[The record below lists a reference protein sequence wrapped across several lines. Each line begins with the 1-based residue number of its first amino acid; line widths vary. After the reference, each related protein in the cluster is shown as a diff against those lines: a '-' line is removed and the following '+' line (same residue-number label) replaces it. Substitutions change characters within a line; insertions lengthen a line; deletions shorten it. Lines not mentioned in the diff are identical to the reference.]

1 MANDLFSTLRTYLTK
16 VSEGEKSPAEIA
28 AALNVWVRESGE
40 ALKSKLEDEVES
52 SVSKLGFVK
61 REEFDEL
68 KRKFDDLTSQSAPKK
83 ATSSS
88 SGKKS
93 STKKSATKKV
103 ASTSAATKKSVTKK
117 SSARKV
123 RKSA

>member
-40 ALKSKLEDEVES
+40 ALKSKIEEEVES
-52 SVSKLGFVK
+52 SVSKMGFVK

-68 KRKFDDLTSQSAPKK
+68 KRKFDAMNSNSAPKNGARSNT
-83 ATSSS
+83 AT
-88 SGKKS
+88 KPP
-93 STKKSATKKV
+93 TKKSATKKAV
-103 ASTSAATKKSVTKK
+103 AKKSPVKK
-117 SSARKV
+117 SSAKKV

>member
-40 ALKSKLEDEVES
+40 ALKSKIEEEVES
-52 SVSKLGFVK
+52 SVSKMGFVK
-61 REEFDEL
+61 REEFDQL
-68 KRKFDDLTSQSAPKK
+68 KRTIDAMSSESAPKKSASTAQRSAPKK
-83 ATSSS
+83 AP
-88 SGKKS
+88 
-93 STKKSATKKV
+93 TKKV
-103 ASTSAATKKSVTKK
+103 AAKKSPAKK
-117 SSARKV
+117 SPTKKV

>member
-40 ALKSKLEDEVES
+40 ALKSKIEEEVES
-52 SVSKLGFVK
+52 SVSKMGFVK

-83 ATSSS
+83 
-88 SGKKS
+88 
-93 STKKSATKKV
+93 V
-103 ASTSAATKKSVTKK
+103 ASTSASTKKSVTKK

>member
-1 MANDLFSTLRTYLTK
+1 MANDLFSTLRTYLAK

-40 ALKSKLEDEVES
+40 ALKSKIEEEVES
-52 SVSKLGFVK
+52 SVSKMGFVK

-68 KRKFDDLTSQSAPKK
+68 KRKFDAMNSSSAPKNGARSNT
-83 ATSSS
+83 AT
-88 SGKKS
+88 KPP
-93 STKKSATKKV
+93 TKKSATKKAV
-103 ASTSAATKKSVTKK
+103 AKKSPVKK
-117 SSARKV
+117 SSAKKV

>member
-40 ALKSKLEDEVES
+40 ALKSKIEEEVES
-52 SVSKLGFVK
+52 SVSKMGFVK

-68 KRKFDDLTSQSAPKK
+68 KRKFDAMNSQSTPKK
-83 ATSSS
+83 AASASSA
-88 SGKKS
+88 KKS
-93 STKKSATKKV
+93 STKKV
-103 ASTSAATKKSVTKK
+103 AAKKSPAKK
-117 SSARKV
+117 SPAKKV

>member
-40 ALKSKLEDEVES
+40 ALKSKIEEEVES
-52 SVSKLGFVK
+52 SVSKMGFVK

-68 KRKFDDLTSQSAPKK
+68 KRKFDAMNSESTPKK
-83 ATSSS
+83 ATSTA
-88 SGKKS
+88 KKS
-93 STKKSATKKV
+93 TPKKSTTKKSPA
-103 ASTSAATKKSVTKK
+103 KKSPAKN
-117 SSARKV
+117 V
-123 RKSA
+123 RKSS

>member
-1 MANDLFSTLRTYLTK
+1 MANDVFSTLRTYLTK

-40 ALKSKLEDEVES
+40 ALKSKIEEEVES
-52 SVSKLGFVK
+52 SVSKMGFVK

-68 KRKFDDLTSQSAPKK
+68 KRKLDAMSSESTPKK
-83 ATSSS
+83 AA
-88 SGKKS
+88 
-93 STKKSATKKV
+93 STAKKSAAKKSPTKKV
-103 ASTSAATKKSVTKK
+103 AAKKSAAKKSPAK
-117 SSARKV
+117 KV

>member
-40 ALKSKLEDEVES
+40 ALKSKIEEEVES
-52 SVSKLGFVK
+52 SVSKMGFVK
-61 REEFDEL
+61 REEFDQL
-68 KRKFDDLTSQSAPKK
+68 KRRIDAMTPESAPKK
-83 ATSSS
+83 AASTVQTSAPKKAPSKKVAA
-88 SGKKS
+88 KKS
-93 STKKSATKKV
+93 PVKKSAAK
-103 ASTSAATKKSVTKK
+103 
-117 SSARKV
+117 KV

>member
-40 ALKSKLEDEVES
+40 ALKSKIEEEVES
-52 SVSKLGFVK
+52 SVSKMGFVK

-68 KRKFDDLTSQSAPKK
+68 KRKIDDLTSQSVPKK

-103 ASTSAATKKSVTKK
+103 ASTSTSTKKSATKK
-117 SSARKV
+117 SSAKKV

>member
-40 ALKSKLEDEVES
+40 ALKSKIEEEVES
-52 SVSKLGFVK
+52 SVSKMGFVK

-68 KRKFDDLTSQSAPKK
+68 KRKIDDLTSQSAPKK
-83 ATSSS
+83 ATNSS

-93 STKKSATKKV
+93 SAKKSATKKV
-103 ASTSAATKKSVTKK
+103 ASTSTSTKKSATKK
-117 SSARKV
+117 SSAKKV

>member
-40 ALKSKLEDEVES
+40 ALKSKIEEEVES
-52 SVSKLGFVK
+52 SVSKMGFVK
-61 REEFDEL
+61 REEFDQL
-68 KRKFDDLTSQSAPKK
+68 KRRIDAMSSESAPKK
-83 ATSSS
+83 GASSAQKS
-88 SGKKS
+88 ASKKS
-93 STKKSATKKV
+93 TTKKV
-103 ASTSAATKKSVTKK
+103 AAKKSPAKK
-117 SSARKV
+117 SPAKKV

>member
-40 ALKSKLEDEVES
+40 ALKSKIEEEVES
-52 SVSKLGFVK
+52 SVSKMGFVK
-61 REEFDEL
+61 REEFDQL
-68 KRKFDDLTSQSAPKK
+68 KREIDAMSSESAPKKSASTAQKSAPKK
-83 ATSSS
+83 AP
-88 SGKKS
+88 
-93 STKKSATKKV
+93 TKKV
-103 ASTSAATKKSVTKK
+103 AAKKSPAKK
-117 SSARKV
+117 SPTKKV

>member
-28 AALNVWVRESGE
+28 AGLNLWVRESGE
-40 ALKSKLEDEVES
+40 ALKSKIEEEVES
-52 SVSKLGFVK
+52 SVSKMGFVK

-68 KRKFDDLTSQSAPKK
+68 KRKLDAMSSESTPKK
-83 ATSSS
+83 AASASSA
-88 SGKKS
+88 KKS
-93 STKKSATKKV
+93 STKKV
-103 ASTSAATKKSVTKK
+103 ATKKSPTKK
-117 SSARKV
+117 SPAKKV

>member
-40 ALKSKLEDEVES
+40 ALKSKIEEEVES
-52 SVSKLGFVK
+52 SVSKMGFVK

-68 KRKFDDLTSQSAPKK
+68 KRKFDDLTSQSEPKK

-103 ASTSAATKKSVTKK
+103 ASTSASTKKSVTKK
-117 SSARKV
+117 SSAKKV

>member
-40 ALKSKLEDEVES
+40 ALKSKIEEEVES
-52 SVSKLGFVK
+52 SVSKMGFVK

-68 KRKFDDLTSQSAPKK
+68 KRKFDVLSSQSAPKK
-83 ATSSS
+83 VTSSS

-93 STKKSATKKV
+93 SNKKSAAKKV
-103 ASTSAATKKSVTKK
+103 VSTSASTKKSVTKK
-117 SSARKV
+117 SSAKKV

>member
-40 ALKSKLEDEVES
+40 ALKSKIEEEVES
-52 SVSKLGFVK
+52 SVSKMGFVK

-68 KRKFDDLTSQSAPKK
+68 KRKFEAMNLQSTSKK
-83 ATSSS
+83 AASTSSA
-88 SGKKS
+88 KKS
-93 STKKSATKKV
+93 STKKV
-103 ASTSAATKKSVTKK
+103 AAKKSPPKNSPAK
-117 SSARKV
+117 KV
-123 RKSA
+123 RKTA